1 MRTVCIR
8 VTIDIFKYNST
19 RRNYKKRKKV
29 VRGVEGKELKIV
41 CNIES
46 NIPDIAFVMHIHGSE
61 SGRVGSG
68 NLTYSFKPSKNDN
81 MKSFACSAYSIFLE
95 KHLSSKELLDIQ
107 YPTVVKIRKEVT
119 GTKVKL
125 TCNPRGNPE
134 NYTFADWEH
143 WSEFKEFIR
152 NVQGTPDGKL
162 TLLKP
167 NNSNRL
173 HENDGIYKCKTSN
186 GIEGTNGILY
196 QKGSVVLNNKAP
208 PIFVNANTQ
217 IQYGHYGQKMYLNV
231 QLYNNKYDTIRT
243 AIAKQNHPINLPG
256 RQERIITH
264 DRFHGINVTVPG
276 LNITF
281 LLTLGGIEDFADYTI
296 TACNYWGCNDFTVK
310 VTSNCRPEPPS
321 YVEVITY
328 ARYLEVI
335 WDPGFDGGYQQTFYV
350 EYQKEAENTWKR
362 SGPVVDKRHVKMSII
377 LNDLN
382 PKTRYHV
389 RMLSKN
395 EIGKSNTTAVSSV
408 MTDAELPKS
417 PTNVSV
423 IPYDRHL
430 EVSWCPGYNTGDPQ
444 MFFIEYQQVVSE
456 KWTRSGPIID
466 NMQTRMSNLLYNMTP
481 NTRYLVRIFSRNEI
495 GESKKTPIIDA
506 MTLANNKSVKQVL
519 SSQGI
524 VILVLVIIVTVI
536 GSGIGLCIH
545 VVLTCVLALT
555 HYICFV
561 SYVKIKGYIRQEKK
575 NRVITPT
582 HILTTE
588 TSSDEIA
595 HYTEIIGDD
604 YRRTT
609 CQENE
614 NSIISTVNVMGV
626 DNTDTAAQSSGQS
639 SRSFDNNIDT
649 LEGYD
654 DGYEKPYS
662 TLMVQQRADDEHV
675 YLNTNTFYEK
685 PYTTLM
691 IQQRA
696 DDEHVYLHTNTSYEK
711 PYTTL
716 MVQQRAAEEHVYLN
730 TNTFYE
736 NATPFEKACP
746 DRPFV
751 ENTNPSTIDKD
762 VDKNDNDF
770 NRSHIDP
777 PKYKAE
783 YINLMLK

>member
-1 MRTVCIR
+1 MYQGSPSTSSNITVQGEI
-8 VTIDIFKYNST
+8 IKNE
-19 RRNYKKRKKV
+19 KKV

-95 KHLSSKELLDIQ
+95 KQLSSKELLDIQ

-310 VTSNCRPEPPS
+310 VTSNCRPEPPK
-321 YVEVITY
+321 YVAVITY
-328 ARYLEVI
+328 ARYLEVV
-335 WDPGFDGGYQQTFYV
+335 WDPGFDGGYQQTFFV
-350 EYQKEAENTWKR
+350 EYQQEPENTWKR
-362 SGPVVDKRHVKMSII
+362 SVPVIDNRQVRLSTI
-377 LNDLN
+377 LNNLN
-382 PKTRYHV
+382 PKTRYQV
-389 RMLSKN
+389 RVLSTN
-395 EIGKSNTTAVSSV
+395 EIGDSKQTAVTSL
-408 MTDAELPKS
+408 MTLAESPES

-430 EVSWCPGYNTGDPQ
+430 EVSWCPGYNGGDPQ
-444 MFFIEYQQVVSE
+444 TFFIEYQQNTGE
-456 KWTRSGPIID
+456 KRTRSAPIID
-466 NMQTRMSNLLYNMTP
+466 NMQMRMSNILYKMTP
-481 NTRYLVRIFSRNEI
+481 NTRYVVRMFSRNEI
-495 GESKKTPIIDA
+495 GESKKTTVIDA
-506 MTLANNKSVKQVL
+506 MTLDEDVSDNYNPVEEEVRENFQVEPVDNL
-519 SSQGI
+519 
-524 VILVLVIIVTVI
+524 L
-536 GSGIGLCIH
+536 
-545 VVLTCVLALT
+545 
-555 HYICFV
+555 Y
-561 SYVKIKGYIRQEKK
+561 
-575 NRVITPT
+575 
-582 HILTTE
+582 
-588 TSSDEIA
+588 TSSDDSILARAQNIRNQSILDTTVPSTSSDNQFYQMQLLNGGLANGRRSCTYINRGAVSAVLNPQIDDPSLNYSEITFKTA
-595 HYTEIIGDD
+595 PTMRDAVIHGNVNRTIYSEIDLMAEPVAPLSSSDESDD
-604 YRRTT
+604 
-609 CQENE
+609 
-614 NSIISTVNVMGV
+614 S
-626 DNTDTAAQSSGQS
+626 
-639 SRSFDNNIDT
+639 DT
-649 LEGYD
+649 L
-654 DGYEKPYS
+654 P
-662 TLMVQQRADDEHV
+662 L
-675 YLNTNTFYEK
+675 
-685 PYTTLM
+685 
-691 IQQRA
+691 
-696 DDEHVYLHTNTSYEK
+696 
-711 PYTTL
+711 
-716 MVQQRAAEEHVYLN
+716 
-730 TNTFYE
+730 
-736 NATPFEKACP
+736 
-746 DRPFV
+746 
-751 ENTNPSTIDKD
+751 
-762 VDKNDNDF
+762 
-770 NRSHIDP
+770 
-777 PKYKAE
+777 
-783 YINLMLK
+783 